1 MCDLDK
7 AEVEKDT
14 EWRKEHKEK
23 EVLTWG
29 KCCKKLCKQLGLIC
43 KSESHSSPN
52 SDGTVTK
59 SYRTCIFFDDK
70 KKYPPMVASSDN
82 YIWDHSDDHSR
93 RNYWYLAESRDES
106 FKAVLKSLFS
116 LKDPKTLLD
125 NPSYHRWKDLAQ
137 KLPNDNG
144 FETPS

>member
-1 MCDLDK
+1 M
-7 AEVEKDT
+7 
-14 EWRKEHKEK
+14 
-23 EVLTWG
+23 
-29 KCCKKLCKQLGLIC
+29 IC
-43 KSESHSSPN
+43 KSESYSSPN

-70 KKYPPMVASSDN
+70 KKYSPIIASSDN
-82 YIWDHSDDHSR
+82 YIWENSDKHSG
-93 RNYWYLAESRDES
+93 RNYLWLARSRDES

-116 LKDPKTLLD
+116 LKDLKTSED
-125 NPSYHRWKDLAQ
+125 IHSNSRWKDISSRLKDIAQ